1 MRFARNV
8 NKKRLLHKEKS
19 KCSSRFALIPPPL
32 HPLQFECFRDG
43 NIATAQA
50 RNSEN
55 MSAQG
60 FVPATRAGKN
70 PFVRTGTGY
79 SIFIYSP
86 DDDLS
91 IPNSFLTTAN
101 LIVKRC
107 AKRNKFAE
115 RGSYQMKA
123 GKAHGFNRGM
133 IGRQLRFS
141 WNKIRAEE
149 AHCVSGGGVYAFFK
163 RSDYVQSVNIYSAF
177 LLEHID
183 TESLQYNMETFNS
196 AFPVFLE
203 MHENTKQR
211 LQAVGSSLP
220 ASIGF

>member
-1 MRFARNV
+1 MNCTNANSALVDGIYRTISILCGSQGTST
-8 NKKRLLHKEKS
+8 KKDCCTRKNPSAAASLPLFHLH
-19 KCSSRFALIPPPL
+19 FI
-32 HPLQFECFRDG
+32 PLQFECFRDG

-79 SIFIYSP
+79 SIFICSP
-86 DDDLS
+86 DGDLS
-91 IPNSFLTTAN
+91 IPNSFLTTTN
-101 LIVKRC
+101 PVVKRC
-107 AKRNKFAE
+107 AKRNKLAE

-163 RSDYVQSVNIYSAF
+163 RSDYVQSVNITLFGLF
-177 LLEHID
+177 LHQKNVI
-183 TESLQYNMETFNS
+183 M
-196 AFPVFLE
+196 PV
-203 MHENTKQR
+203 
-211 LQAVGSSLP
+211 
-220 ASIGF
+220 

>member
-1 MRFARNV
+1 MVSIVQFQFYAVR
-8 NKKRLLHKEKS
+8 KERQQKEAAAQGKIQVQQPLCPYS
-19 KCSSRFALIPPPL
+19 TSISS
-32 HPLQFECFRDG
+32 PLQFECFRDG

-79 SIFIYSP
+79 SIFICYP
-86 DDDLS
+86 DGDLS
-91 IPNSFLTTAN
+91 IPNSFLTTTN
-101 LIVKRC
+101 PVVKRC
-107 AKRNKFAE
+107 AKRNKLAE

-163 RSDYVQSVNIYSAF
+163 RSDYVQSVNITLFGLF
-177 LLEHID
+177 LHQKNVI
-183 TESLQYNMETFNS
+183 M
-196 AFPVFLE
+196 PV
-203 MHENTKQR
+203 
-211 LQAVGSSLP
+211 
-220 ASIGF
+220 

>member
-8 NKKRLLHKEKS
+8 NKKGCCTRKNPSAAASLPLFHLH
-19 KCSSRFALIPPPL
+19 FI
-32 HPLQFECFRDG
+32 PLQFECFRDG

-50 RNSEN
+50 RNGEN

-79 SIFIYSP
+79 SIFICSP

-91 IPNSFLTTAN
+91 IPNSFLTTTN
-101 LIVKRC
+101 PVVKRC

-163 RSDYVQSVNIYSAF
+163 RSDYVQSVNITLFGLF
-177 LLEHID
+177 LHQKNVI
-183 TESLQYNMETFNS
+183 M
-196 AFPVFLE
+196 PV
-203 MHENTKQR
+203 
-211 LQAVGSSLP
+211 
-220 ASIGF
+220 